1 MKFKVGAS
9 EKLDMLKFKNLGID
23 REKIGNAKK
32 SALEKKRKNN
42 KFILHRRY

>member
-23 REKIGNAKK
+23 REKIIN
-32 SALEKKRKNN
+32 SSLVNFE
-42 KFILHRRY
+42 